1 MKQSVAISDV
11 FKPPLVPPGP
21 VFPVWPLPVVIS
33 SLSPA
38 TAGPG
43 DTIVINGQGF
53 GSQQGTGYVLFADN
67 GVNWG
72 QPGDLAAFQLV
83 SWSDTQISFLVPVK
97 DSYGYQTT
105 PGTTATVTVTN
116 GGGRTSNP
124 ENLALQPAVSTTPII
139 SSLNPATAG
148 PGDSI
153 VLNGQGFGSQ
163 QGTGYILFSDNG
175 VNWGQPGDVAPFQLA
190 SWSDTQITFL
200 VPVEGNGY
208 QITPG
213 TTATVTVTN
222 ADGLTSNQQS
232 LALHSA
238 VRWPVSCDS
247 GITTIGTTGNG
258 FVQTT
263 LTIDQAGN
271 LNASTTVWDTSG
283 WGPFTGFHAGV
294 VVQLFDTSGNPIGTT
309 ITAGPYGVEGGQTNV
324 NGWTATVPADVLAVL
339 YSVSV
344 VNFYD
349 PQYNVPGEIL
359 TWAEQNAATIATAAS
374 AVVAAV

>member
-1 MKQSVAISDV
+1 MKQSAAISDV
-11 FKPPLVPPGP
+11 LKPFVPPGP
-21 VFPVWPLPVVIS
+21 VIPVLWLPAVIS

-53 GSQQGTGYVLFADN
+53 GSQQGAGYVLFSDN

-83 SWSDTQISFLVPVK
+83 SWSDTQITFFVPVK
-97 DSYGYQTT
+97 DSNGYQTM

-124 ENLALQPAVSTTPII
+124 ENLALQPAVSTTPVI

-148 PGDSI
+148 PGDKI

-163 QGTGYILFSDNG
+163 QGTGYVLFSDNG
-175 VNWGQPGDVAPFQLA
+175 VNWGQPGDIAPFQLA
-190 SWSDTQITFL
+190 SWSDTQIAFL
-200 VPVEGNGY
+200 VPVKGNGY

-213 TTATVTVTN
+213 TAATVTVTN
-222 ADGLTSNQQS
+222 AGSLTSNQQS

-238 VRWPVSCDS
+238 VKWPVSSDS

-258 FVQTT
+258 FVDTT
-263 LTIDQAGN
+263 VTIDQAGN
-271 LNASTTVWDTSG
+271 LTASTRVWDTSG
-283 WGPFTGFHAGV
+283 WGPFTGFHTGV
-294 VVQLFDTSGNPIGTT
+294 VVQLYDTFGDVIGTFYPP
-309 ITAGPYGVEGGQTNV
+309 APFGVEGGQTNV
-324 NGWTATVPADVLAVL
+324 NAWSATLTAAQCAEL

-349 PQYNVPGEIL
+349 PQDTGL
-359 TWAEQNAATIATAAS
+359 TGMTSWVVSNAAAIAAAAA